1 MIRALVV
8 VVPHNGRPSAG
19 LRGASASSGAEGA
32 SGALVA
38 RRARSVYAL
47 PRLGSA
53 YAVASTSDH
62 NFTEFRE

>member
-19 LRGASASSGAEGA
+19 LSASASSGAEGA

-62 NFTEFRE
+62 NFTEFCE